1 MTLTMKKL
9 FALLLLTASLAAHA
23 DAPVYGV
30 ELQGFEYPV
39 PVLQFAFKSQGQ
51 SMHMAY
57 LDYQPAKPNGHAV
70 VLLHGKNFCAATWHD
85 TAVMLQQAGLRVIVP
100 DQIGFCKSA
109 KPDNYSYSFAGL
121 AENTRALLK
130 SLQINKATVIGHS
143 MGGILA
149 TRYALMYPAEVNQ
162 LVMINPLG
170 LEDWKALG
178 VPALS
183 FEQWNAREL
192 AFTDERLRNYERS
205 TYYAGEWKDEYE
217 PWVQM
222 IAGMF
227 RGPGKETVAR
237 HSALVYQMIFEQPVL
252 HEFADIKV
260 PTQLMIGVKD
270 TTALGK
276 DLVQEP
282 LKSQLGNYRAM
293 SLRAVKA
300 IPGARLVLFP
310 DLGHAPQMQNFER
323 FKNAL
328 LNNLVVL
335 EKD

>member
-1 MTLTMKKL
+1 MTSLMKKL
-9 FALLLLTASLAAHA
+9 IALLCLTLGLTAYA
-23 DAPVYGV
+23 DTPVYGP
-30 ELQGFEYPV
+30 ELQGFDYPA
-39 PVLQFAFKSQGQ
+39 PVMQFAFTGQGQ
-51 SMHMAY
+51 ALQMAY
-57 LDYQPAKPNGHAV
+57 LDYQPADANGHTV
-70 VLLHGKNFCAATWHD
+70 VLMHGKNFCAATWD
-85 TAVMLQQAGLRVIVP
+85 ATALLLQSIGFRVIVP
-100 DQIGFCKSA
+100 DQIGFCKSS
-109 KPDNYSYSFAGL
+109 KPSNYAYSFTEL
-121 AENTRALLK
+121 ANNTHALLA
-130 SLQINKATVIGHS
+130 SLKIKKPTVIGHS
-143 MGGILA
+143 MGGMLA
-149 TRYALMYPAEVNQ
+149 TRYALTYPDEVTQ
-162 LVMINPLG
+162 LVMVNPLG

-183 FEQWNAREL
+183 VDEWYAREL
-192 AFTDERLRNYERS
+192 DFTDERLRNYERS

-227 RGPGKETVAR
+227 RGPGKQTVAR
-237 HSALVYQMIFEQPVL
+237 HSAQAYQMIFEQPVV
-252 HEFADIKV
+252 HEFGQIKV
-260 PTQLMIGVKD
+260 PTLLLIGQKD

-276 DLVQEP
+276 DLAPEP

-310 DLGHAPQMQNFER
+310 DLGHAPQLQNPDR

-328 LNNLVVL
+328 INNLTAL

>member
-1 MTLTMKKL
+1 MTHPMKKL
-9 FALLLLTASLAAHA
+9 LALLLMTSALAAHA

-30 ELQGFEYPV
+30 ELQGFDYPV
-39 PVLQFAFKSQGQ
+39 PVASFTFTAQGQ

-57 LDYQPAKPNGHAV
+57 LDYQPKEANGHAV

-85 TAVMLQQAGLRVIVP
+85 TSQMLQQAGFRVIVP
-100 DQIGFCKSA
+100 DQIGFCKSS
-109 KPDNYSYSFAGL
+109 KPDNYSYRFAGL
-121 AENTRALLK
+121 ADNTHALLK
-130 SLQINKATVIGHS
+130 SLNIDKVTLIGHS
-143 MGGILA
+143 MGGMLA
-149 TRYALMYPAEVNQ
+149 TRYALMFPQEVTQ
-162 LVMINPLG
+162 LVMVNPLG

-178 VPALS
+178 VPSLS
-183 FEQWNAREL
+183 IDQWYEREL
-192 AFTDERLRNYERS
+192 GFTDERLRNYERS

-227 RGPGKETVAR
+227 RGPGKPTVAR
-237 HSALVYQMIFEQPVL
+237 HSALVYEMIFEQPVL
-252 HEFADIKV
+252 HEFAQLKV
-260 PTQLMIGVKD
+260 PTVLMTGVKD

-293 SLRAVKA
+293 SLRAVKT

-310 DLGHAPQMQNFER
+310 DLGHAPQMQNFDR
-323 FKNAL
+323 FKTAL
-328 LNNLVVL
+328 VNNLVAL
-335 EKD
+335 DKD

>member
-1 MTLTMKKL
+1 MTHIMKKL
-9 FALLLLTASLAAHA
+9 LVLLCLTASLSARA
-23 DAPVYGV
+23 DAVVYGA
-30 ELQGFEYPV
+30 ELEGFDYPA
-39 PVLQFAFKSQGQ
+39 PVATFNFKAQNQ
-51 SMHMAY
+51 AMHMAY
-57 LDYQPAKPNGHAV
+57 LDYRPKQANGHAV

-85 TAVMLQQAGLRVIVP
+85 TAQMLQQTGFRVIVP
-100 DQIGFCKSA
+100 DQIGFCKST

-121 AENTRALLK
+121 ADNTHALLK
-130 SLQINKATVIGHS
+130 SLKIDKVTVIGHS
-143 MGGILA
+143 MGGMLA
-149 TRYALMYPAEVNQ
+149 TRYALMFPQEVTQ
-162 LVMINPLG
+162 LVMVNPLG

-178 VPALS
+178 VPSLS
-183 FEQWNAREL
+183 VDQWYAREL
-192 AFTDERLRNYERS
+192 EFTDERLRNYERS

-237 HSALVYQMIFEQPVL
+237 HSALVYEMIFEQPVL
-252 HEFADIKV
+252 HEFAQLKV
-260 PTQLMIGVKD
+260 ACLLLIGVKD

-293 SLRAVKA
+293 SLRAVKT

-310 DLGHAPQMQNFER
+310 DLGHAPQMQNFDR
-323 FKNAL
+323 FKTAL
-328 LNNLVVL
+328 VNNLVAL
-335 EKD
+335 DKD

>member
-1 MTLTMKKL
+1 MTHTIKKL
-9 FALLLLTASLAAHA
+9 YAMLLLTAAMAAQA
-23 DAPVYGV
+23 DVPVYGV
-30 ELQGFEYPV
+30 ELQGFEYPSA
-39 PVLQFAFKSQGQ
+39 VLQFSFKAQGQ

-57 LDYQPAKPNGHAV
+57 LDYQPATLNGHAV

-85 TAVMLQQAGLRVIVP
+85 TALLLQQAGLRVIVP

-109 KPDNYSYSFAGL
+109 KPDNYTYSFAGL
-121 AENTRALLK
+121 AENTRSLLK
-130 SLQINKATVIGHS
+130 SLKIDKVTVIGHS
-143 MGGILA
+143 MGGMLA
-149 TRYALMYPAEVNQ
+149 ARYALMYPAEVSQ
-162 LVMINPLG
+162 LVMVNPLG

-183 FEQWNAREL
+183 QEQWYAREL
-192 AFTDERLRNYERS
+192 DFTDERLRNYERS

-227 RGPGKETVAR
+227 RGPGKETIAR

-252 HEFADIKV
+252 HEFAQLKV

-293 SLRAVKA
+293 SLRAVKT
-300 IPGARLVLFP
+300 IPGGRLVLFP

-323 FKNAL
+323 FKTAL

-335 EKD
+335 EQE

>member
-1 MTLTMKKL
+1 MTHPMKKL
-9 FALLLLTASLAAHA
+9 IALLFLNLSLTAQA
-23 DAPVYGV
+23 DAPVYGP
-30 ELQGFEYPV
+30 ELQGFDYPA
-39 PVLQFAFKSQGQ
+39 PVMQFAFTSQGQ
-51 SMHMAY
+51 ALQMAY
-57 LDYQPAKPNGHAV
+57 LDYRPADANGHTV
-70 VLLHGKNFCAATWHD
+70 VLMHGKNFCAATWD
-85 TAVMLQQAGLRVIVP
+85 ATALLLQNIGFRVIVP
-100 DQIGFCKSA
+100 DQIGFCKSS
-109 KPDNYSYSFAGL
+109 KPASYVYSFTEL
-121 AENTRALLK
+121 AKHTHALLA
-130 SLQINKATVIGHS
+130 SLNITQATVIGHS
-143 MGGILA
+143 MGGMLA
-149 TRYALMYPAEVNQ
+149 TRYALMFPNDVTQ
-162 LVMINPLG
+162 LVMVNPLG

-183 FEQWNAREL
+183 LDEWYAREL
-192 AFTDERLRNYERS
+192 EFTDERLRNYERS

-227 RGPGKETVAR
+227 RGPGKQTVAR
-237 HSALVYQMIFEQPVL
+237 HSAQAYQMIFEQPVV
-252 HEFADIKV
+252 HEFGQIKV
-260 PTQLMIGVKD
+260 PTLLLIGQKD

-276 DLVQEP
+276 DLAPEP

-310 DLGHAPQMQNFER
+310 DLGHAPQLQNPDR

-328 LNNLVVL
+328 INNLTAL